1 MEIKM
6 VKTTYYFDFEE
17 RIPDRELEKIIL
29 ITRSGFSYDGKLSKN
44 YENEEKKNSFS
55 LLNILIFSSLFIYI
69 PVIVRINVV
78 WNNIDKIFMETT
90 VKIMEIFPLNDDSSR
105 ENVIKLLF
113 ISILITIIFMS
124 TTIVFAN
131 FLFYFHLKI
140 IFRCSEWANKNL
152 LFYN

>member
-17 RIPDRELEKIIL
+17 RIPERKLEKIIL

-90 VKIMEIFPLNDDSSR
+90 VKIMEIIMEQIEIYRKF
-105 ENVIKLLF
+105 
-113 ISILITIIFMS
+113 SIFVQTYVLPQGQKVGLYGYS
-124 TTIVFAN
+124 
-131 FLFYFHLKI
+131 
-140 IFRCSEWANKNL
+140 
-152 LFYN
+152 